1 MLMFN
6 NPSLSEFTS
15 ITGGIGGFA
24 PIAIAPLPLTAKRAP
39 EMRSL
44 RSIMRTSEM
53 QWNDL
58 IKYLYCFH
66 GIENATAILHPL
78 VYYWKTDST

>member
-1 MLMFN
+1 MFN
-6 NPSLSEFTS
+6 NLSLSEFTS
-15 ITGGIGGFA
+15 IAGGIGGAA

-53 QWNDL
+53 Q
-58 IKYLYCFH
+58 
-66 GIENATAILHPL
+66 
-78 VYYWKTDST
+78 

>member
-1 MLMFN
+1 MFN

-15 ITGGIGGFA
+15 IAGGIGGAA
-24 PIAIAPLPLTAKRAP
+24 PIAIAPTSLEAKRAP
-39 EMRSL
+39 EMRSET
-44 RSIMRTSEM
+44 SIMRTSEM

-58 IKYLYCFH
+58 I
-66 GIENATAILHPL
+66 TAPLSVFMDMRTPPTFSTPL